1 MDKNKKLIKIQSE
14 IIIYLKKKGNL
25 PKTDLLSFRYL
36 DHGVIDSLN
45 LFKFIIFLEKKF
57 KIKITTKN
65 SESDEF
71 RYIGGL
77 IKLISK
83 KIK

>member
-1 MDKNKKLIKIQSE
+1 MEKNKKLIIIQNV
-14 IIIYLKKKGNL
+14 ITIYLQKYGNL
-25 PKTDLLSFRYL
+25 PKDNLLNFRYL
-36 DHGVIDSLN
+36 DHGIIDSLN
-45 LFKFIIFLEKKF
+45 LIKFIFFLEKKF
-57 KIKITTKN
+57 KIKIKSKD

-77 IKLISK
+77 IKLIFK

>member
-1 MDKNKKLIKIQSE
+1 MT
-14 IIIYLKKKGNL
+14 
-25 PKTDLLSFRYL
+25 KTDLVSFRYL

-45 LFKFIIFLEKKF
+45 LVKFIIFLEKKF

-77 IKLISK
+77 TKLISQ